1 MKLQIVPARQ
11 GAQWVRRGFA
21 VFFKQ
26 PMAFAGLFA
35 AFLFAVFLLLLVP
48 LIGALA
54 MLALLPLA
62 SLGFMLG
69 TRIALEGRFPTPAA
83 FITPLRASK
92 GQRIALVKLGLL
104 YAAATFA
111 IMWISDL
118 IDGGALDALMETM
131 SAGSA
136 TPDAIAEKTL
146 DPQLFAGLIARFG
159 LAGLLSIPFW
169 HAPALVLWGEQ
180 SWAKSLFF
188 STMACWRNKG
198 AFAVYTLVWM
208 GVIMLFALVTNLILA
223 MVGQAELIKV
233 AAVPASL
240 ILSTIF
246 YASLYFTFADCFQAE
261 APAALP
267 GPVPVA

>member
-48 LIGALA
+48 LVGAIA

-83 FITPLRASK
+83 FVTPLRASK

-104 YAAATFA
+104 YAAAIFA
-111 IMWISDL
+111 IIWVGNL
-118 IDGGALDALMETM
+118 IDGDAVDALMSAM
-131 SAGSA
+131 SASDA
-136 TPDAIAEKTL
+136 TPDSIAEKTL
-146 DPQLFAGLIARFG
+146 DPRLYTGGLTR
-159 LAGLLSIPFW
+159 LCLLGLLSIPFW
-169 HAPALVLWGEQ
+169 HAPALVFWGSQ

-188 STMACWRNKG
+188 STMACWRNRG
-198 AFAVYTLVWM
+198 AFAVYTLVWI
-208 GVIMLFALVTNLILA
+208 GVIMLFALVTDQIVA
-223 MVGQAELIKV
+223 MTGQEELIKV
-233 AAVPASL
+233 AAVPAIL
-240 ILSTIF
+240 ILATVF
-246 YASLYFTFADCFQAE
+246 RTSLYFTFADCFQAD

-267 GPVPVA
+267 APVPVA